1 MECIIIVD
9 HRRPPPPPFFFFSSR
24 PPLPGA
30 SNFFFFFQDVS
41 VCSLAS
47 RRHSAP
53 ERPVEALSA
62 SEPCI
67 VSHRRRQ
74 ALNLADVVC
83 FNRPR
88 AAARI
93 RVWYAPNPRLRGTV
107 LASPQA
113 VDALTRRLKHVCR
126 AAGVVARYDRRRPMA
141 VTTTR
146 ENATVNAVSL
156 AVPAVRAA
164 CPRGPYYTRTMTW
177 CKLALLA
184 EATRSFSATWYA
196 FVDADVVLAP
206 RPAFPLHVQPDVA
219 RWLRDPNSS
228 LFVAREM
235 PSAPGGK
242 CYEFYRAPHSRN
254 RCTNS
259 QFSSHL
265 VVVKPNSSAVL
276 SAWFCRSEALC
287 DVLRGGIGCYRTDW
301 PHEQY
306 VLDTLPSMGVRLHSP
321 QRAYDYNGANGRFV
335 RHLYLKDASSH
346 RVLTADV
353 RAFF

>member
-1 MECIIIVD
+1 MERGIIIVD
-9 HRRPPPPPFFFFSSR
+9 HKCAFFFFSR
-24 PPLPGA
+24 PRSALNRQTSP
-30 SNFFFFFQDVS
+30 VS
-41 VCSLAS
+41 PCS

-53 ERPVEALSA
+53 ERPGECAQRLRALHRFG
-62 SEPCI
+62 
-67 VSHRRRQ
+67 HRRRQ

-83 FNRPR
+83 FNRAYALR
-88 AAARI
+88 RGYAFA
-93 RVWYAPNPRLRGTV
+93 YAPNPRLRV
-107 LASPQA
+107 VPFWASPQA
-113 VDALTRRLKHVCR
+113 VDALSRRLKHVCR

-265 VVVKPNSSAVL
+265 VVVKPDSSAVL